1 MECEGREAQAE
12 TTLQAS
18 TYRRM
23 RIGMRMRMEIMMI
36 KQKPPSKQAHV
47 KMRMMVM
54 RMVIMEMMI

>member
-18 TYRRM
+18 TYKRM
-23 RIGMRMRMEIMMI
+23 RIGMRMEIMMI